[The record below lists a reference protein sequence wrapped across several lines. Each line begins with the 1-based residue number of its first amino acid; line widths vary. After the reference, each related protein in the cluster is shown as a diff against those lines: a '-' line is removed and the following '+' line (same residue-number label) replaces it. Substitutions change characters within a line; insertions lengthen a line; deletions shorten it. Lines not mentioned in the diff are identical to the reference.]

1 MLQPKVTRNWTSVS
15 LLSIKISHKGKSGS
29 VLGAEGMLGSDLG
42 NILDSS
48 LESCVTIPQNRNL
61 QKWMLVSSVCIMEE
75 VNNFLQVKL
84 MKKEKKSKS
93 IKKKIMVKKRL

>member
-1 MLQPKVTRNWTSVS
+1 
-15 LLSIKISHKGKSGS
+15 
-29 VLGAEGMLGSDLG
+29 
-42 NILDSS
+42 
-48 LESCVTIPQNRNL
+48 
-61 QKWMLVSSVCIMEE
+61 MEE